1 MTQAATPTAKVSTE
15 MTKVQ
20 GITPCLVF
28 ANRAEE
34 AVNFYVSLFDNS
46 KVVSVVRSD
55 GHGPMPA
62 GTLMHAVFELDGR
75 EYTAFDGG
83 PSFSLTDG
91 ISLAVTCDT
100 QEEIDRLWARLT
112 ADGGA
117 EGPCGWLK
125 DRFGLS
131 WQVVP
136 AALGEMLSD
145 PTHGNTAKA
154 MKAML
159 KMKKLDIA
167 TLKQAYRSG
176 S

>member
-1 MTQAATPTAKVSTE
+1 
-15 MTKVQ
+15 
-20 GITPCLVF
+20 LVF

-46 KVVSVVRSD
+46 KVVSMVRSE
-55 GHGPMPA
+55 GNEKMPE
-62 GTLMHAVFELDGR
+62 GTLMHATFELNGR

-83 PSFSLTDG
+83 PSFSFSEG
-91 ISLAVTCDT
+91 ISLMVTVET
-100 QEEIDRLWARLT
+100 QDEIDRLWTSLT
-112 ADGGA
+112 AGGGE
-117 EGPCGWLK
+117 EGSCGWLK

-136 AALGEMLSD
+136 ADLGEMLSD
-145 PTHGNTAKA
+145 SAHGNTGKA
-154 MKAML
+154 AEAMF

-167 TLKQAYRSG
+167 TLRQAYRSG